1 MSDLASCLF
10 EKKNIIVA
18 NVLGYVQSS
27 HINELILESLAHETN
42 GGSVF
47 YRSLYIT
54 LKNMPNPLSQL
65 KVARNMS
72 MDAFVSVYSIH
83 FTCIYTHYDSIHIC
97 THTCLSIFSLE
108 LSRYLLKVSSVY
120 ICMTLCKS
128 GISLSIVFILPLTN
142 YRLKINQYILS
153 IYSIDDMCIHCIH

>member
-10 EKKNIIVA
+10 EEKYIIVA
-18 NVLGYVQSS
+18 NVLRHVQSS

-54 LKNMPNPLSQL
+54 LKNTPNSLSQL

-72 MDAFVSVYSIH
+72 MDAFSQ
-83 FTCIYTHYDSIHIC
+83 
-97 THTCLSIFSLE
+97 E
-108 LSRYLLKVSSVY
+108 L
-120 ICMTLCKS
+120 
-128 GISLSIVFILPLTN
+128 
-142 YRLKINQYILS
+142 Q
-153 IYSIDDMCIHCIH
+153 

>member
-18 NVLGYVQSS
+18 NVLRYVQSS

-72 MDAFVSVYSIH
+72 MDTFVSVYSIH

-97 THTCLSIFSLE
+97 THTCMCTHTHTCLSIFSLE
-108 LSRYLLKVSSVY
+108 LRHYLLKVSSVY
-120 ICMTLCKS
+120 ICMTLC
-128 GISLSIVFILPLTN
+128 I
-142 YRLKINQYILS
+142 
-153 IYSIDDMCIHCIH
+153 